1 MEDVSAQQDKLLFE
15 AIDLVIRLQSD
26 AGNPVALEMVQSWR
40 SRSENHEKIWGR
52 VAATHGM
59 SGKILSAQHQA
70 AYAKTSL
77 LNRRNFIIAGA
88 AGIAGLTATS
98 YLTGKNAQNPADIMT
113 ARGEIRQIELVDG
126 SIATLGPDSAL
137 AYAYTDQRR
146 KIELLAGMAY
156 FEVVNDPY
164 RPFTIASD
172 AFRATALGTR
182 FDISND
188 RGVLNVA
195 VDSGLVEIRGPDT
208 GLIHGKQVAEGQWLR
223 YDPAGPHLTE
233 GKRDIE
239 QIAAWRDNILV
250 AEEETVA
257 VLVAKINRWYSGR
270 IVMADPF
277 VGKQKV
283 SGLFDVSNP
292 QRALEA
298 VIYPAGGH
306 VRYVSSQLAIITPI

>member
-1 MEDVSAQQDKLLFE
+1 MEDVCPEQDKLLFE

-26 AGNPVALEMVQSWR
+26 PGNPVALEMVQAWR
-40 SRSENHEKIWGR
+40 NRSENHEKIWNR

-59 SGKILSAQHQA
+59 SGKILNAQHQA
-70 AYAKTSL
+70 AQPESSL
-77 LNRRNFIIAGA
+77 LNRRNFMIAGA
-88 AGIAGLTATS
+88 AGIAGLAATS
-98 YLTGKNAQNPADIMT
+98 YLTGKNTQNPADVMT
-113 ARGEIRQIELVDG
+113 ARGEIRRIELVDG

-137 AYAYTDQRR
+137 TYAYTDQRR
-146 KIELLAGMAY
+146 KIKLLAGMAY
-156 FEVVNDPY
+156 FEVVSDPY
-164 RPFTIASD
+164 RPFSIASD
-172 AFRATALGTR
+172 EFRVTALGTR

-195 VDSGLVEIRGPDT
+195 VDRGLVEIRGPDT
-208 GLIHGKQVAEGQWLR
+208 GLIHGKQVAEGSWLR

-257 VLVAKINRWYSGR
+257 VLIAKINRWYSGR

-292 QRALEA
+292 KRALEA
-298 VIYPAGGH
+298 VVYPAGGH
-306 VRYVSSQLAIITPI
+306 VRYVSSQLALITPI